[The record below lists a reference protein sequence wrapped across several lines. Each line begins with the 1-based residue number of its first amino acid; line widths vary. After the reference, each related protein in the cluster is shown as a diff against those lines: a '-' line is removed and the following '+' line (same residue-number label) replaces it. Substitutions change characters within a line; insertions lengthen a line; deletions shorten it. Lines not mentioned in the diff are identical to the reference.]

1 MIVKYENFPHRR
13 IAMSATSNKRIH
25 LLYGIVTGAAAIL
38 AGICLI
44 AACLDIYVTGV
55 SEGLP
60 QIYTRQIVAEH
71 FAKIAIP
78 VYSCLA
84 LVIGGMV
91 LNLALP
97 LEKAKLK
104 PEKNLPLILTRLR
117 EKTDLESCEEGL
129 KSSMLRLQQ
138 LRKQVVCMA
147 ASLLVIGTILFLIY
161 ACNGSNWGSNSTPS
175 MVSAMYMMLGCL
187 TVPFL
192 FTVYAASFCHK
203 STLAEIDLMK
213 QASKQAPRQAA
224 SPVQARDCGKAMTI
238 LRVAVVAVAV
248 ALVILG
254 ACNEGTKDILTKAV
268 NICTEC
274 VGLG

>member
-1 MIVKYENFPHRR
+1 
-13 IAMSATSNKRIH
+13 MSATSNKRIH

-71 FAKIAIP
+71 FAPIALP
-78 VYSCLA
+78 VYICLA
-84 LVIGGMV
+84 LVIGGV
-91 LNLALP
+91 LLGCVLPPEEKKLA
-97 LEKAKLK
+97 
-104 PEKNLPLILTRLR
+104 PEKNLPLILKRLQ
-117 EKTDLESCEEGL
+117 EKTDLENCEEGL
-129 KSSMLRLQQ
+129 RSNMLRLRQ

-147 ASLLVIGTILFLIY
+147 ASLLLVGTVLFLIY

-187 TVPFL
+187 TVPLL
-192 FTVYAASFCHK
+192 FTVYTASFCRK

-224 SPVQARDCGKAMTI
+224 NPVQVRDCGKAMTI
-238 LRVAVVAVAV
+238 LQIAVVAVAA